1 MTKKFHYVIQTN
13 SKENTQE
20 LLGFNL
26 TEEEK
31 NKLFY
36 SLGKNGNSSMGHKDS
51 DDEELQNAYG
61 IHEKKMND
69 ANQAFDEL
77 IIKPQQFND
86 ALELLKKK
94 GYDVVKKGVVST
106 KQKVISYQMENLG
119 AWKH

>member
-1 MTKKFHYVIQTN
+1 MKTKFYYVIQTN

-26 TEEEK
+26 TEDEK

-36 SLGKNGNSSMGHKDS
+36 SLGKNGNASLGHKDS

-61 IHEKKMND
+61 IHKIEMKD

-86 ALELLKKK
+86 ALELLKSK
-94 GYDVVKKGVVST
+94 GYDVVKKGVVSS
-106 KQKVISYQMENLG
+106 KQKVLSYQMENLG
-119 AWKH
+119 AWKP